1 MSNFIGYLT
10 DGERYLPYVKVLFT
24 LTMLSMFADVVVRGI
39 VLFTSIGLSDGIVD
53 GTRIVLG
60 FLVIGFFVSLIMNE
74 RHFSKREKSLKNK

>member
-1 MSNFIGYLT
+1 MSNFIGDLT

-24 LTMLSMFADVVVRGI
+24 LTMLAMFVDVIVRGI

-60 FLVIGFFVSLIMNE
+60 FLMIGFFVSLIMNE
-74 RHFSKREKSLKNK
+74 RHFSKKEKSLKNK